1 MKRWCLWYVDV
12 PEPDYMDWIDLPD
25 ICEDDIDGFMLANFD
40 AELTE
45 IYYGG
50 SVRYYESLEFTFR
63 AEERTVGWEFVCL
76 VTEEEDIIVF
86 MLMFFGAHK
95 LEDDGDTEYYESADW
110 YYRVEWDYLDG
121 EE

>member
-1 MKRWCLWYVDV
+1 MKRWCLWYADV

-40 AELTE
+40 AELTK

-63 AEERTVGWEFVCL
+63 AEEGVCRT
-76 VTEEEDIIVF
+76 
-86 MLMFFGAHK
+86 GATAITSFAPNIWRRAGRM
-95 LEDDGDTEYYESADW
+95 EN
-110 YYRVEWDYLDG
+110 LDG